1 MRGEKP
7 CFRGLSISLILTP
20 PIYSLDFTICNP
32 PFYSSSS
39 DLVASASAKS
49 HPPYSACT
57 GAAVEMVTPGGEV
70 AFVTR
75 MIKES
80 LVLKRKCQWYT
91 SMLGKLSSVQSLLQL
106 LQECQVRNWAVKE
119 FIHGSKTRRWAI
131 AWTFHKARPTKVCNQ
146 FFFFLSFFL
155 FPVHKS
161 FPFLLTTLSLPF
173 LRCVTL
179 ARTSIKTN
187 RMSQEEFQVFPKPF
201 YLSPPSS
208 PSPSHVTGH
217 RRHP

>member
-1 MRGEKP
+1 MVSFDRHWWEKFP
-7 CFRGLSISLILTP
+7 VCAAKYSHKQSRISDLSYFTKAHRSANNTWAVWPWEARNPAFDVLSMFQILTP
-20 PIYSLDFTICNP
+20 PPQIYSLDFTICNP

-49 HPPYSACT
+49 HSPYSACT

-106 LQECQVRNWAVKE
+106 LLQECQVKNWAVKE

-131 AWTFHKARPTKVCNQ
+131 AWTFHKARPNKVCNQ
-146 FFFFLSFFL
+146 TFF
-155 FPVHKS
+155 
-161 FPFLLTTLSLPF
+161 
-173 LRCVTL
+173 
-179 ARTSIKTN
+179 
-187 RMSQEEFQVFPKPF
+187 
-201 YLSPPSS
+201 
-208 PSPSHVTGH
+208 
-217 RRHP
+217 

>member
-1 MRGEKP
+1 MAMPMLLLKIVCLTDIDEKN
-7 CFRGLSISLILTP
+7 FQYARQNILTNNLKSRIYPILRKSTDPLITLEPFGLERRETLLSWSINILISDP

-32 PFYSSSS
+32 PFYSSPA

-91 SMLGKLSSVQSLLQL
+91 SMLGKLSSVQSLLQQ
-106 LQECQVRNWAVKE
+106 LQKCQVKNWAVKE
-119 FIHGSKTRRWAI
+119 FIHGFKTRRWAI
-131 AWTFHKARPTKVCNQ
+131 AWTFHKARPTKVCN
-146 FFFFLSFFL
+146 
-155 FPVHKS
+155 
-161 FPFLLTTLSLPF
+161 
-173 LRCVTL
+173 
-179 ARTSIKTN
+179 
-187 RMSQEEFQVFPKPF
+187 
-201 YLSPPSS
+201 
-208 PSPSHVTGH
+208 
-217 RRHP
+217 